1 MGTQH
6 EDKSMVTHDH
16 PAFYPFDDVSVYDDA
31 FYSPGHRNS
40 SIAAHRRE
48 TSLHQKERLRR
59 LKIQK
64 EEEGARRQLQEQ
76 HLHELESRR
85 QHHQRR
91 QHEKALKKM
100 EQKRRTPKQKKWQP
114 HVKKTNAATSIQASF
129 RDYRRRKNASMRVQA
144 AFRGFVDRKV
154 VSSLRKLQQIDTEF
168 RHLIVNSGPGVFSKQ
183 QCQKQVLFFNEST
196 LALLLKVDAIG
207 GLKVRH
213 MRKQLVKSMNHW
225 MDLADQVAIEM
236 PNGTPSAN

>member
-1 MGTQH
+1 MH
-6 EDKSMVTHDH
+6 
-16 PAFYPFDDVSVYDDA
+16 
-31 FYSPGHRNS
+31 
-40 SIAAHRRE
+40 
-48 TSLHQKERLRR
+48 
-59 LKIQK
+59 
-64 EEEGARRQLQEQ
+64 
-76 HLHELESRR
+76 
-85 QHHQRR
+85 
-91 QHEKALKKM
+91 
-100 EQKRRTPKQKKWQP
+100 
-114 HVKKTNAATSIQASF
+114 
-129 RDYRRRKNASMRVQA
+129 VQA

-154 VSSLRKLQQIDTEF
+154 VSSLRLDYRRRKNASVRVQAAFRGFADRKVASSLRKLQQIDTEF